1 MFFGEKFSLRS
12 YSLTAPPLPP
22 LPHEGHDPRCGRG
35 LPLLYESPCSCS
47 MSIGFALWDGSRRDR
62 NGQKAVT
69 TWYKLRIQ

>member
-22 LPHEGHDPRCGRG
+22 LPHEGHDPRAGEASRF
-35 LPLLYESPCSCS
+35 LVSPLVAVS
-47 MSIGFALWDGSRRDR
+47 MPICFALWDGSRRDR